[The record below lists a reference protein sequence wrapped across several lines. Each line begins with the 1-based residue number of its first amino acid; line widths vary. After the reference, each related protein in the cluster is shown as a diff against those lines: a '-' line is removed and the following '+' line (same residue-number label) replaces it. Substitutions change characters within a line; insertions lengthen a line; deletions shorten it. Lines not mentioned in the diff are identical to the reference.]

1 MFKKLATILTTCAIT
16 VSAVACGS
24 LAQQADSAQTDS
36 SESTQEERASSE
48 EVKEEASDSAA
59 EIETTTDTGSTLEL
73 GLVSNTLVEDE
84 EGLVETYT
92 DLFDQLTYTD
102 EETGL
107 SITYNLYLPEGYDE
121 NADIQWLCL

>member
-1 MFKKLATILTTCAIT
+1 MFKRLATILTTCAIT

-24 LAQQADSAQTDS
+24 QTQQVDSIQTDS
-36 SESTQEERASSE
+36 SESTQEESASSE

-59 EIETTTDTGSTLEL
+59 ETETTTDTGSTLEL
-73 GLVSNTLVEDE
+73 GLVSNTLAEDE

-107 SITYNLYLPEGYDE
+107 SIILEMAALAKVETAGR
-121 NADIQWLCL
+121 

>member
-1 MFKKLATILTTCAIT
+1 MFKRLVTILTTCAIT

-24 LAQQADSAQTDS
+24 QAQQADSTQTVS
-36 SESTQEERASSE
+36 SER
-48 EVKEEASDSAA
+48 
-59 EIETTTDTGSTLEL
+59 TTDTGSTLEL
-73 GLVSNTLVEDE
+73 GLVSNTLAEDE

-107 SITYNLYLPEGYDE
+107 SITYNLY
-121 NADIQWLCL
+121 